1 MKQPVSIIV
10 NTKNAAKTLERALD
24 SAKFA
29 DEIIVVDME
38 SDDKTLSIAKKYTSK
53 VFNHP
58 DKGYAD
64 PARNFAIKKASHEWV
79 MILDADEVLPAD
91 LQKKVGELLQS
102 RADVACYFIPR
113 KNIIFGK
120 WVEKT
125 GWWPDF
131 QPRLFK
137 RDAIHWKDGVHSQPI
152 ITGNTEY
159 LPNDPDLA
167 IIHYN
172 YDSVSDYLQRLDRY
186 TGIAAQEN
194 LDEKKSIT
202 GADLINSFSDELLR
216 RLFLDKGV
224 EEGIHGIGLSF
235 LQSMYQMVVSLKTWE
250 LQKEK
255 SSTDSTAAVVQAI
268 QKLQGDLAYWVAGYQ
283 VQQTKGVSKMI
294 WRSRRKLKL

>member
-1 MKQPVSIIV
+1 MKQPISIIV

-24 SAKFA
+24 SVKFA
-29 DEIIVVDME
+29 DEIIVVDMQ
-38 SDDKTLSIAKKYTSK
+38 SDDKTVSIAKKYTSK

-64 PARNFAIKKASHEWV
+64 PARNFAIKKATHDWV
-79 MILDADEVLPAD
+79 LIVDADEVIPVE
-91 LQKKVGELLQS
+91 LQKKVSELLS
-102 RADVACYFIPR
+102 LKAEVSCYYIPR

-137 RDAIHWKDGVHSQPI
+137 KDAIHWKDGVHSQPI
-152 ITGNTEY
+152 ITGNSEY

-186 TGIAAQEN
+186 TGIAAKEQLN
-194 LDEKKSIT
+194 EKKSIS
-202 GADLINSFSDELLR
+202 GADLITSFSDELLR

-250 LQKEK
+250 LQKDRK
-255 SSTDSTAAVVQAI
+255 AQDSTAEVLAVI
-268 QKLQGDLAYWVAGYQ
+268 QKLQGDLAYWVAEYQ
-283 VQQTKGVSKMI
+283 VQQTKGVSKII
-294 WRSRRKLKL
+294 WKSRRKLKL